1 MTADLDVKLT
11 ALLGHVNVR
20 KNSTRSPHSKLLTAI
35 TATCLFVVATAAQ
48 SPNPTYH
55 ASIEKWRRAYET
67 SLKSDDGWLTV
78 TGLFWLREGENKFG
92 SDPLNDIVLNQPN
105 IPAELGSF
113 NMHDGKIEVTISPG
127 VQIKMKGQTVQSA
140 AILPD
145 SDDRLALGDLS
156 LLVHKSGERYAVR
169 IKDKN
174 SKLRKNFA
182 GVSWFPADEHYRVTA
197 KFVPYDPPHELE
209 IQNLAGDTLKIPSP
223 GYAEFQLAGEQYR
236 LEAIPQATGGGLNFI
251 FRDLTSGKETY
262 PAARFLDTP
271 APTNGQLILDFNE
284 AYNPPCAYNPYT
296 TCPLPPPQNRLRI
309 RIAAGEMM
317 YKGNHQ

>member
-1 MTADLDVKLT
+1 
-11 ALLGHVNVR
+11 
-20 KNSTRSPHSKLLTAI
+20 
-35 TATCLFVVATAAQ
+35 
-48 SPNPTYH
+48 
-55 ASIEKWRRAYET
+55 
-67 SLKSDDGWLTV
+67 
-78 TGLFWLREGENKFG
+78 
-92 SDPLNDIVLNQPN
+92 
-105 IPAELGSF
+105 
-113 NMHDGKIEVTISPG
+113 MHDGKIEVTISPG

-145 SDDRLALGDLS
+145 SEDRLALGDLS

-169 IKDKN
+169 VKDKN

-182 GVSWFPADEHYRVTA
+182 GVSWFPIDEHYRVTA

-223 GYAEFQLAGEQYR
+223 GYAEFTLAGEQYR
-236 LEAIPQATGGGLNFI
+236 LEAIAQANGLNFI

-317 YKGNHQ
+317 YKGTHGP

>member
-1 MTADLDVKLT
+1 M
-11 ALLGHVNVR
+11 R
-20 KNSTRSPHSKLLTAI
+20 KNSTHSLPNKLLPI
-35 TATCLFVVATAAQ
+35 TAAIFLLATSLAAK
-48 SPNPTYH
+48 STYR
-55 ASIEKWRRAYET
+55 AQVEKWRRAYEAT
-67 SLKSDDGWLTV
+67 LKSDDGWLTV
-78 TGLFWLREGENKFG
+78 TGLFWLHEGENKFG
-92 SDPLNDIVLNQPN
+92 SDPLNDIVLTEGNV
-105 IPAELGSF
+105 PAELGSF

-145 SDDRLALGDLS
+145 SEDRLALGDLS

-169 IKDKN
+169 VRDKN

-182 GVSWFPADEHYRVTA
+182 GVSWFPIDEHYRVTA

-223 GYAEFQLAGEQYR
+223 GYAEFTLAAEQYR
-236 LEAIPQATGGGLNFI
+236 LEAIAQASGLNFI

-317 YKGNHQ
+317 YKGTHGP

>member
-1 MTADLDVKLT
+1 M
-11 ALLGHVNVR
+11 R
-20 KNSTRSPHSKLLTAI
+20 KNSTHSLPNKLLPI
-35 TATCLFVVATAAQ
+35 TAAIFLLATSLAAQ
-48 SPNPTYH
+48 STYR
-55 ASIEKWRRAYET
+55 AQVEKWRRAYEAT
-67 SLKSDDGWLTV
+67 LKSDDGWLTV
-78 TGLFWLREGENKFG
+78 TGLFWLHEGENKFG
-92 SDPLNDIVLNQPN
+92 SDPLNDIVLTEGNV
-105 IPAELGSF
+105 PAELGSF

-145 SDDRLALGDLS
+145 SEDRLALGDLS

-169 IKDKN
+169 VRDKN

-182 GVSWFPADEHYRVTA
+182 GVSWFPIDEHYRVTA

-223 GYAEFQLAGEQYR
+223 GYAEFTLAGEQYR
-236 LEAIPQATGGGLNFI
+236 LEAIAQASGLNFI

-317 YKGNHQ
+317 YKGTHGP

>member
-1 MTADLDVKLT
+1 
-11 ALLGHVNVR
+11 VR
-20 KNSTRSPHSKLLTAI
+20 KNSTHSLPNKFLPI
-35 TATCLFVVATAAQ
+35 TAAIFLLATSLAAQ
-48 SPNPTYH
+48 STYR
-55 ASIEKWRRAYET
+55 AQVEKWRRAYEAT
-67 SLKSDDGWLTV
+67 LKSDDGWLTV
-78 TGLFWLREGENKFG
+78 TGLFWLHEGENKFG
-92 SDPLNDIVLNQPN
+92 SDPLNDIVLTEGNV
-105 IPAELGSF
+105 PAELGSF

-145 SDDRLALGDLS
+145 SEDRLALGDLS

-169 IKDKN
+169 VRDKN

-182 GVSWFPADEHYRVTA
+182 GVSWFPIDEHYRVTA

-223 GYAEFQLAGEQYR
+223 GYAEFTLAGEQYR
-236 LEAIPQATGGGLNFI
+236 LEAIAQASGLNFI
-251 FRDLTSGKETY
+251 FRDLTSGKVTY

-317 YKGNHQ
+317 YKGTHGP

>member
-1 MTADLDVKLT
+1 
-11 ALLGHVNVR
+11 VR
-20 KNSTRSPHSKLLTAI
+20 KNFTNSVRGKFLPITTAI
-35 TATCLFVVATAAQ
+35 FLLATALYSADATYRAQ
-48 SPNPTYH
+48 
-55 ASIEKWRRAYET
+55 IEKWRHSYET
-67 SLKSDDGWLTV
+67 TLKSEDGWLTV
-78 TGLFWLREGENKFG
+78 TGLFWLHEGENKFG
-92 SDPLNDIVLNQPN
+92 SDPLNDIVLTEGNV
-105 IPAELGSF
+105 PAELGSF
-113 NMHDGKIEVTISPG
+113 NMHDGKIEVRIDAG
-127 VQIKMKGQTVQSA
+127 VQIKLKGQSVQTA

-145 SDDRLALGDLS
+145 SDDRLAIGDLS

-169 IKDKN
+169 VKDKN

-182 GVSWFPADEHYRVTA
+182 GVSWFPVDERYRVTA

-223 GYAEFQLAGEQYR
+223 GYAEFTLAGEQYR
-236 LEAIPQATGGGLNFI
+236 LEAIAQASGLNFI

-271 APTNGQLILDFNE
+271 APTNGQLVLDFNE

-317 YKGNHQ
+317 YKGHQ

>member
-1 MTADLDVKLT
+1 
-11 ALLGHVNVR
+11 VR
-20 KNSTRSPHSKLLTAI
+20 KNSTHSLPNKLLPI
-35 TATCLFVVATAAQ
+35 TAAIFLLATSLAAQ
-48 SPNPTYH
+48 STYR
-55 ASIEKWRRAYET
+55 AQVEKWRRAYEAT
-67 SLKSDDGWLTV
+67 LKSDDGWLTV
-78 TGLFWLREGENKFG
+78 TGLFWLHEGENKFG
-92 SDPLNDIVLNQPN
+92 SDPLNDIVLTEGNV
-105 IPAELGSF
+105 PAELGSF

-145 SDDRLALGDLS
+145 SEDRLALGDLS

-169 IKDKN
+169 VRDKN

-182 GVSWFPADEHYRVTA
+182 GVSWFPIDEHYRVTA

-223 GYAEFQLAGEQYR
+223 GYAEFTLAGEQYR
-236 LEAIPQATGGGLNFI
+236 LEAIAQASGLNFI

-317 YKGNHQ
+317 YKGTHGP

>member
-1 MTADLDVKLT
+1 M
-11 ALLGHVNVR
+11 R
-20 KNSTRSPHSKLLTAI
+20 KNSTHSLPNKLLPI
-35 TATCLFVVATAAQ
+35 TAAIFLLATSLAAQ
-48 SPNPTYH
+48 STYR
-55 ASIEKWRRAYET
+55 AQVEKWRRAYEAT
-67 SLKSDDGWLTV
+67 LKSDDGWLTV
-78 TGLFWLREGENKFG
+78 TGLFWLHEGENKFG
-92 SDPLNDIVLNQPN
+92 SDPLNDIVLTEGNV
-105 IPAELGSF
+105 PAELGSF

-145 SDDRLALGDLS
+145 SEDRLALGDLS

-169 IKDKN
+169 VKDKN
-174 SKLRKNFA
+174 SRLRKNFA
-182 GVSWFPADEHYRVTA
+182 GVSWFPIDEHYRVTA
-197 KFVPYDPPHELE
+197 RFVPYDPPHELE

-223 GYAEFQLAGEQYR
+223 GYAEFTLAGEQYR
-236 LEAIPQATGGGLNFI
+236 LEAIAQASGLNFI

-317 YKGNHQ
+317 YKGTHGP

>member
-1 MTADLDVKLT
+1 
-11 ALLGHVNVR
+11 VR
-20 KNSTRSPHSKLLTAI
+20 KNSTHSLPNKLLPI
-35 TATCLFVVATAAQ
+35 TAAIFLLATSLAAQ
-48 SPNPTYH
+48 STYR
-55 ASIEKWRRAYET
+55 AQVEKWRRAYEAT
-67 SLKSDDGWLTV
+67 LKSDDGWLTV
-78 TGLFWLREGENKFG
+78 TGLFWLHEGENKFG
-92 SDPLNDIVLNQPN
+92 SDPLNDIVLTEGNV
-105 IPAELGSF
+105 PAELGSF

-145 SDDRLALGDLS
+145 SEDRLALGDLS

-169 IKDKN
+169 VKDKN

-182 GVSWFPADEHYRVTA
+182 GVSWFPIDEHYRVTA

-223 GYAEFQLAGEQYR
+223 GYAEFTLAGEQYR
-236 LEAIPQATGGGLNFI
+236 LEAIAQASGLNFI

-317 YKGNHQ
+317 YKGTHGP